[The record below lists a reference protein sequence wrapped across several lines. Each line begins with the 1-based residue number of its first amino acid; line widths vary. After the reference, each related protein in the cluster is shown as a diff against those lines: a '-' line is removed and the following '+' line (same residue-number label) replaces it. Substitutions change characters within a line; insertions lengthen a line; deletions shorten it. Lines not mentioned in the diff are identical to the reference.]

1 MTATD
6 VAIYEFEGTKLRTVS
21 HNGQPW
27 FIAADA
33 CRCLGLMQHPKH
45 GYSQHFR
52 KLADDEIIPTS
63 AVGKTLE
70 GPGMHNARLISESGL
85 YKLIMRSDKPA
96 ARKFQDW
103 VTRDVLPAI
112 RKDGM
117 YVKGEEKVAT
127 GEMSEDELVLK
138 AMTLL
143 QKKVERLTAENA
155 VMHREL
161 HFVTLDE
168 WRALTHRYLSHGM
181 KVKIGLRATA
191 IARHRNLPVERQE
204 RTLKHHSGNSRV
216 VTINVYPR
224 EVLDEAYAAVS
235 A

>member
-6 VAIYEFEGTKLRTVS
+6 VAIYEFEGAKVRTVQ
-21 HNGQPW
+21 NDGQPW
-27 FIAADA
+27 FVAKDVCA
-33 CRCLGLMQHPKH
+33 CLGLDLTK
-45 GYSQHFR
+45 
-52 KLADDEIIPTS
+52 
-63 AVGKTLE
+63 VGRGLE
-70 GPGMHNARLISESGL
+70 GCQKDRRIVPTLGGAQQMTVVSEGGL
-85 YKLIMRSDKPA
+85 YALIMVSRKPA
-96 ARKFQDW
+96 ARRFKLW
-103 VTRDVLPAI
+103 VTDVVLPAI

-155 VMHREL
+155 VMNREL
-161 HFVTLDE
+161 NFVTLDE

-204 RTLKHHSGNSRV
+204 RTLKHRHGNSRV